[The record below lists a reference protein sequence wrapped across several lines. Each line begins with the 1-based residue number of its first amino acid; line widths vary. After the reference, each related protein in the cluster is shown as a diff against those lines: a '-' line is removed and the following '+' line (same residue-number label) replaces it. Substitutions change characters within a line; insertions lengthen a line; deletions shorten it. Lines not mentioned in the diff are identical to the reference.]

1 MGLAEVK
8 AAFKNDRMRRRCRL
22 AIEIAMLILLYVF
35 LAYKLYFVAKL
46 FGLVSASS
54 FLAGV
59 PWG

>member
-8 AAFKNDRMRRRCRL
+8 TAFKNDRVRRGFRL
-22 AIEIAMLILLYVF
+22 ASEIAVLILLYVF

-54 FLAGV
+54 FLAGA